1 MFFVVPRDSLC
12 IILNDNSGVVVPY
25 VIDHQGYVFDK
36 DDLPAMWV
44 EDMILHRRATYMYSD
59 SRIVDTS
66 AGVVPFIDSLLLE
79 KGEVR
84 VFRLVDKIKI
94 QR

>member
-1 MFFVVPRDSLC
+1 MYHPH
-12 IILNDNSGVVVPY
+12 DNSGVVVPY